1 MGLEGSVHL
10 PLDLIRNEQGALLAT
25 TIILLFFVSL
35 FLFSIVL
42 WHDSLY
48 RNYDSLETYYEN
60 ESMEIMNWDK

>member
-1 MGLEGSVHL
+1 M
-10 PLDLIRNEQGALLAT
+10 PLDLIRNEQGALLAM
-25 TIILLFFVSL
+25 TIILLIFVSL

-60 ESMEIMNWDK
+60 ESVEIMKRDK